1 VVIGSFGGVRVR
13 RLASGW
19 QIWTR
24 REEGYG
30 DAATL
35 FQRHYTAQSV
45 AMASKN
51 LCRRRATVGSSLA
64 LRHAGTDTAK
74 ELTKLHN
81 VAMPASV
88 AAGLDA
94 GASTFAEGHFGQKS
108 PALHRAEKTL

>member
-45 AMASKN
+45 AMASKK
-51 LCRRRATVGSSLA
+51 LCRRRAIVGSSLA

-94 GASTFAEGHFGQKS
+94 GLPPSPKATLDRKA